1 MEFENTTDTLDWVSR
16 LAGALD
22 DLSRA
27 VMAVRINLPTLTNS
41 QYRDLAENA
50 NRSHD
55 AHLLF
60 EAYRPQLDSYPS
72 TAVGILQEHPV
83 VRRNSADSGD
93 EPAIMAVIPPGSAT
107 RVELDWLATW
117 LTKTAVRKGGRYA
130 AGILD
135 RLLNLSEAKA
145 LPGHEIALFRGPR
158 VDRCFEIAQG
168 AFIAPYAEMVGRG
181 LLREPEKVPWE
192 KPPDYRQMGAAA
204 IVRTLTWGPCIKPP
218 MTSRTAGEEMVPYM
232 SFPCLG
238 NREGLGVLLDLLS
251 IQTRC
256 GVEVLSVQYR
266 EADFMAE
273 IAPRFRATSKLGLF
287 EASMIGPRRAPRNSF
302 EPAHA
307 DALRE
312 AIRDW
317 TEGHN
322 VHSYALRRLASS
334 VDRSG
339 RFHLE
344 DSILDLSIAL
354 ETMYK
359 VDRELRYKL
368 RTRAGY
374 FLGSNANERN
384 IIFARVG
391 RFYDARSAIVHGST
405 CSRQR
410 LEQASS
416 EGFEVA
422 KDTLF
427 KLLRTRN
434 APSSDTFW
442 NDLVMTG
449 AMPSAPTATAESGS
463 P

>member
-60 EAYRPQLDSYPS
+60 EAYLPQLDSYPS

-391 RFYDARSAIVHGST
+391 RFYDA
-405 CSRQR
+405 
-410 LEQASS
+410 
-416 EGFEVA
+416 
-422 KDTLF
+422 TLGYCAWQHV
-427 KLLRTRN
+427 L
-434 APSSDTFW
+434 
-442 NDLVMTG
+442 
-449 AMPSAPTATAESGS
+449 
-463 P
+463 